1 MQPGALGSALSMR
14 FLWTLR
20 VWDQLLTLK
29 TAVVVL
35 TAAPLACVEHGRL
48 CTCMINAAIV
58 RCIDMHKLAMCV
70 VGYVICIYIY
80 TGRYIYICT
89 HLHVYYMYKCVMSTA
104 LSRNLHGIMAL
115 RSHFQ
120 QPES

>member
-1 MQPGALGSALSMR
+1 MR
-14 FLWTLR
+14 FPWTLR

-29 TAVVVL
+29 TAVIVL

-80 TGRYIYICT
+80 
-89 HLHVYYMYKCVMSTA
+89 MYKSACVLYVQMRDEYSVV
-104 LSRNLHGIMAL
+104 HGIMAL